1 MKLLVIFAS
10 LFALGSMTPEQ
21 DLSSFEVEYYGE
33 DKGKLKEGKP
43 DANNPVKGNEA
54 NPKENIEQEP
64 YGEGK
69 GKLKEGKPE
78 ANNPGKG
85 NEANP
90 KENIEEEPY
99 GEGKGKLKEG
109 KPDVDNSGKGN
120 EAKPNED
127 IEENKLRFQYGEFH
141 ELKFGVKGSVW
152 SEDEQVLR
160 IKGFHYDGKGTYT
173 AEVFGS
179 LRY

>member
-69 GKLKEGKPE
+69 GKLKEGKP
-78 ANNPGKG
+78 
-85 NEANP
+85 
-90 KENIEEEPY
+90 
-99 GEGKGKLKEG
+99 
-109 KPDVDNSGKGN
+109 DVDNSGKGN
-120 EAKPNED
+120 EAKPKED

-152 SEDEQVLR
+152 STDEQVLR
-160 IKGFHYDGKGTYT
+160 ISTMM
-173 AEVFGS
+173 ERVRIQQ
-179 LRY
+179 RYLDP

>member
-54 NPKENIEQEP
+54 NPKENIE
-64 YGEGK
+64 
-69 GKLKEGKPE
+69 
-78 ANNPGKG
+78 
-85 NEANP
+85 
-90 KENIEEEPY
+90 EEPY
-99 GEGKGKLKEG
+99 GEGKGKQKEG

-152 SEDEQVLR
+152 STDEQVLR